1 MERTVTNA
9 GLKPAVAGWSTPVL
23 DRARLAMLGRYALF
37 TACLFAVSAF
47 AVAVRLDVQQLRKD
61 LDRNTRMQRE
71 AGILNDRLH
80 LEMDAR
86 RRATAVEVL
95 ASQLALGPEA
105 RIVRVEATAP

>member
-1 MERTVTNA
+1 MERTVTNT
-9 GLKPAVAGWSTPVL
+9 GIRPAVTGWSMPLL
-23 DRARLAMLGRYALF
+23 DRSRLVMLGRYALF
-37 TACLFAVSAF
+37 TGCLFAVSAF

-80 LEMDAR
+80 LERDAR

-95 ASQLALGPEA
+95 AAQLELGPEA
-105 RIVRVEATAP
+105 HIVRLEAAAP